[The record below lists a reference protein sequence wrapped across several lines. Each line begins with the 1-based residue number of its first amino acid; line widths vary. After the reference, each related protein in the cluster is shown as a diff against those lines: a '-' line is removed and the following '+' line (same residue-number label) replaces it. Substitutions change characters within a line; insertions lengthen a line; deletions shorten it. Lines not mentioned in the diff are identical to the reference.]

1 MVLLSCEGNWLVE
14 TETHFAHPLQP
25 VGSNE
30 FEFAGLPT
38 GIEARPENS
47 LQVIDLKGGVESE
60 SDAGF
65 LLSLRLLA
73 GTPMIS
79 RILRFTR
86 LILQPGFAEFSVSV
100 VSGILISAWLHQTVA
115 LVGTS
120 RAAMSSLLLAAGLSI
135 SAGLA
140 AAKWLSTN
148 SNPWLRRNPLLVP
161 LGLLLLTGLF
171 SGRIV
176 QLEEVLFASMAP
188 VGVWPTT
195 ANSFLMFLA
204 THSALILPVSA
215 AVCAASIPLRHKP
228 ASENGLSARPLFGV
242 AIGILLASCL
252 LLPWVGG
259 ELTAAGGAF
268 VCAIL
273 GVVAFRVSRNRDPV
287 VSSPGN
293 SQMTRDMLPGRGVPG
308 AINAAL
314 YGVAFVCVS
323 RILDQLFLD
332 AAWITAVEFASILAG
347 AAIGV
352 SVARRTS
359 LAETAPLWIA
369 ACLAATAAQFPAGIR
384 ASLEIS
390 AYISQSAGVAFA
402 RAALIAIVVMPLG
415 VALGLCRTSKNGWQ
429 TVSGTTIAS
438 LIAGM
443 LMARWLVVSSIGP
456 AAGLLVVAGG
466 LTFST
471 FLVLLTRTRVTRSQL
486 TKPAFAAALVA
497 VLTGPLWTQQYQPD
511 RSARL
516 LFDTGVF
523 LAHRVERRTDVLE
536 HLDEARCLGTF
547 ESESSTLTL
556 WRSRG
561 TRLQLRESGMPRSS
575 VDVSP
580 GLAPQPSGEAL
591 QTILPLVLH
600 DKPTS
605 VLILGLGTGAT
616 LQTALQFPVSHI
628 SCVES
633 NATLIDVVSDQI
645 LSRLSPN
652 PLDDQRVELVHCETV
667 AATASARDFDVIVCS
682 TNHLSQPASA
692 AEATAEFLTRA
703 AGGLTEHGLFC
714 QQFRYVD
721 FGAETVRSVLAT
733 WQSVFE
739 HVAAVETAP
748 GEWLLIGTPDSAG
761 IYREGLVERLQREHV
776 RHALSGLGFDWAT
789 PLQLTVF
796 DGDLLQQHFEQSNQ
810 LGGWTGQIQTVAS
823 ASMLAAG
830 PWDVM
835 RWGAKFAEVQRSVG
849 PAARRLAAVFP
860 EETSSADVTRRI
872 GELDLRRDLIH
883 KNADRYWPYRTE
895 LQKKLKESPRAEIV
909 QVSGGQETRL
919 HPEEKRRLDY
929 FKSLGRAAGLK
940 KPTTDMLLPVEEFAT
955 PYDPIVS
962 FFMHQEIAELAAR
975 DSNSNAEIEFRHRL
989 YRVNFT
995 SARDRSIRN
1004 LIAAIHLLC
1013 DHPTLI
1019 SDDAERGDQID
1030 AFLQILH
1037 RRWQNRGDIGPE
1049 SSVVAMNDIEKS
1061 LEAGDRAFEVLE
1073 QTGPA
1078 RNKSKEE
1085 VAVRKLAVEKSLMRP
1100 LRIYR
1105 KRLMKHKDVEQAI
1118 RSR

>member
-1 MVLLSCEGNWLVE
+1 
-14 TETHFAHPLQP
+14 
-25 VGSNE
+25 
-30 FEFAGLPT
+30 
-38 GIEARPENS
+38 
-47 LQVIDLKGGVESE
+47 
-60 SDAGF
+60 
-65 LLSLRLLA
+65 
-73 GTPMIS
+73 MIS
-79 RILRFTR
+79 RILRFAR
-86 LILQPGFAEFSVSV
+86 LSLQPGFAEFSVSV
-100 VSGILISAWLHQTVA
+100 VSGILIAAWLHQTVA

-120 RAAMSSLLLAAGLSI
+120 RAAMSSLLLVTGLSI
-135 SAGLA
+135 TGGLA
-140 AAKWLSTN
+140 ATKWLSTT
-148 SNPWLRRNPLLVP
+148 SSLWFRRNPLLVP
-161 LGLLLLTGLF
+161 LSLLLVAGLF
-171 SGRIV
+171 SGRV
-176 QLEEVLFASMAP
+176 AQLEEVLFASMAP
-188 VGVWPTT
+188 VGIWPTT
-195 ANSFLMFLA
+195 MNSFLMFLA
-204 THSALILPVSA
+204 AHSALILPLSA
-215 AVCAASIPLRHKP
+215 AVCAASIPLRHQ
-228 ASENGLSARPLFGV
+228 SVFGTGLTAQPLVGV
-242 AIGILLASCL
+242 TVGILLASFL
-252 LLPWVGG
+252 SLPLVGA
-259 ELTAAGGAF
+259 ELTAVSAAF
-268 VCAIL
+268 LCAIL
-273 GVVAFRVSRNRDPV
+273 GVIVFRFSRHRNLEVRPQDDSQVTYVPYGRRVS
-287 VSSPGN
+287 
-293 SQMTRDMLPGRGVPG
+293 GV
-308 AINAAL
+308 INAAL

-332 AAWITAVEFASILAG
+332 AAWITAVEFSSLLAG
-347 AAIGV
+347 SAIGV
-352 SVARRTS
+352 SLSRRNS
-359 LAETAPLWIA
+359 IAETAPLWIA
-369 ACLAATAAQFPAGIR
+369 ASLAATVALFPTGIR

-402 RAALIAIVVMPLG
+402 RSVLIAIVVMPLG
-415 VALGLCRTSKNGWQ
+415 FALAL
-429 TVSGTTIAS
+429 SGTKTNGRQSVAGSTIAS
-438 LIAGM
+438 SIVGM
-443 LMARWLVVSSIGP
+443 LLARWLVVSSIGP
-456 AAGLLVVAGG
+456 AAGLAVVAGG
-466 LTFST
+466 LTLST
-471 FLVLLTRTRVTRSQL
+471 IVVFLTRTRTTQNRL
-486 TKPAFAAALVA
+486 AKPAFATGLIA
-497 VLTGPLWTQQYQPD
+497 VLTVPLWMPQYQPD

-523 LAHRVERRTDVLE
+523 LAHRVELRTDVLE

-547 ESESSTLTL
+547 ESETSTLTL

-605 VLILGLGTGAT
+605 VLILGLGTGST
-616 LQTALQFPVSHI
+616 LQTTLQFPVSHI

-633 NATLIDVVSDQI
+633 NATLIDLVSNQI

-652 PLDDQRVELVHCETV
+652 PLDDERVELVHCDPV

-692 AEATAEFLTRA
+692 AEGTAEFLTRA

-721 FGAETVRSVLAT
+721 FGAATVRSVLAT

-748 GEWLLIGTPDSAG
+748 GEWLLIGTPDPAG
-761 IYREGLVERLQREHV
+761 IYREGLVERLQRQHV
-776 RHALSGLGFDWAT
+776 RHALSSLGFDWAT

-835 RWGAKFAEVQRSVG
+835 RWGAKFAEVQQSVG
-849 PAARRLAAVFP
+849 PTARRLASVFAD
-860 EETSSADVTRRI
+860 ETSSADVKRRI
-872 GELDLRRDLIH
+872 EELNMRRDLIH
-883 KNADRYWPYRTE
+883 KGADRFWAYRG
-895 LQKKLKESPRAEIV
+895 KLKEKIKTSPRAEIV
-909 QVSGGQETRL
+909 QVSGGGQKTHL
-919 HPEEKRRLDY
+919 HPEEQRRIDY
-929 FKSLGRAAGLK
+929 FKSLGRAAGFE
-940 KPTTDMLLPVEEFAT
+940 KPTADALLPVEEFAV

-975 DSNSNAEIEFRHRL
+975 DSKTNAAVEFRHRL

-1013 DHPTLI
+1013 DHPSLI
-1019 SDDAERGDQID
+1019 PDDAERGDQID

-1049 SSVVAMNDIEKS
+1049 SSVVTMNDIEKS
-1061 LEAGDRAFEVLE
+1061 LEVGERAFEVLE
-1073 QTGPA
+1073 QTGSA

-1085 VAVRKLAVEKSLMRP
+1085 IALRKLAVEKSLMRP
-1100 LRIYR
+1100 LRTYR
-1105 KRLMKHKDVEQAI
+1105 KQLMKHKDIEQAL